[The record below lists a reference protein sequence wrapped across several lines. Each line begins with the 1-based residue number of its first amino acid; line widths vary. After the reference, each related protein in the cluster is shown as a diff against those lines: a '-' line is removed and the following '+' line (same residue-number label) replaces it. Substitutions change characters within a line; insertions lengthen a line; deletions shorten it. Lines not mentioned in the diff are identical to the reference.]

1 MKLFNAI
8 SDLSIDALPNR
19 GFAITKFG
27 LAPSDAFN
35 QHRRGWRLA
44 TRLLVAASLYVSIAV
59 SLPAFAEIV
68 TPLGGKVVV
77 TCPARFAECQI
88 ALNYTGALGVD
99 IPGTNRFST
108 LNPPQPPA
116 SAADTS
122 ETFAGIPDV
131 MPGTGTVV
139 IDVRIKNEMF
149 HVIPTLASTRGAGSD
164 LSIEAVAFDPAGNVF
179 FLQNIFGRLGN
190 GVTVMVP
197 TFFAD
202 TNGDGI
208 VGGEDLLYSLLDLN
222 LYLNSVLN
230 FALGDTFDI
239 INGTAVGLQGVM
251 FSTTPF
257 SFDPNSGF
265 NIGTPFNGLGVA
277 NSFNEISAIPEPS
290 SLALLGASLIALWV
304 SAMGGRGGLR
314 SRAGR

>member
-1 MKLFNAI
+1 
-8 SDLSIDALPNR
+8 
-19 GFAITKFG
+19 
-27 LAPSDAFN
+27 
-35 QHRRGWRLA
+35 
-44 TRLLVAASLYVSIAV
+44 
-59 SLPAFAEIV
+59 
-68 TPLGGKVVV
+68 
-77 TCPARFAECQI
+77 
-88 ALNYTGALGVD
+88 
-99 IPGTNRFST
+99 
-108 LNPPQPPA
+108 
-116 SAADTS
+116 
-122 ETFAGIPDV
+122 
-131 MPGTGTVV
+131 
-139 IDVRIKNEMF
+139 MF